1 MLPRVMTQIESVG
14 FGDIVPAF
22 AACNAAMAHE
32 AMPKKTTRF

>member
-1 MLPRVMTQIESVG
+1 MTQNEAKN